1 MTKMKRPVAMITA
14 LAVCLFMMT
23 GCSLFKT
30 PVSKDIVGEWSGQM
44 DVSKAVTKGLSDK
57 TGVSLSPEPAYCN
70 VKLVFNEDQTGTL
83 IVDKDGF
90 AQAVGECVES
100 YTSGLFSFDTSGL
113 VSMLMGYISQ
123 GISEDTGSQEFT
135 YQVNDD
141 NDEVI
146 LQNNG
151 SSVTVVRNDDGDL
164 EYMDEEGLGQTIVF
178 KRAE

>member
-1 MTKMKRPVAMITA
+1 MTNMKRLIAIATA

-23 GCSLFKT
+23 GCSLFKK
-30 PVSKDIVGEWSGQM
+30 PVSKDIIGEWSGQM
-44 DVSKAVTKGLSDK
+44 DVSKAVAKGLSDK
-57 TGVSLSPEPAYCN
+57 TGVDLSPEPAYCN
-70 VKLVFNEDQTGTL
+70 VKLVFNEDQTGVL
-83 IVDKDGF
+83 IIDKDGF
-90 AQAVGECVES
+90 AQAVGECVEPI
-100 YTSGLFSFDTSGL
+100 TSGIFSFDTSGL

-123 GISEDTGSQEFT
+123 SISEDTGSQEFT
-135 YQVNDD
+135 YQANDD
-141 NDEVI
+141 SDEVI